1 MSLRLLQQTAR
12 AAREIVRRLAQTVP
26 VLLVVQLLASAG
38 VEVSRKDLAD
48 GAAVELTVTVPASA
62 VEAAWQAAMKRARKG
77 SNVPGFRKG
86 AKVSREERE
95 FFFLFSFFFFVEK
108 EEREKK
114 TAENERK
121 KSH

>member
-1 MSLRLLQQTAR
+1 MAR
-12 AAREIVRRLAQTVP
+12 YVAD
-26 VLLVVQLLASAG
+26 VLWTLKDG
-38 VEVSRKDLAD
+38 EDFPNGRYSRAHMLSFD
-48 GAAVELTVTVPASA
+48 GGVTVPASA